1 MIRGL
6 LVATG
11 LGTVAI
17 PAVAVL
23 AALAMTGDTCVTGG
37 GLAAEAPVPAAA
49 REWVAATG
57 AACPELPEAWVA
69 AVMAQESGFRPD
81 AYADDSNG
89 GTWGLFQINESIWT
103 SIYGAG
109 FDADLNADGVPDITD
124 PTIHAR
130 VGGQYLCGRLAGV
143 LGADVTH

>member
-37 GLAAEAPVPAAA
+37 GLSAEAPVPADA
-49 REWVAATG
+49 REWVAATV

-69 AVMAQESGFRPD
+69 ALMAQESGFRPD

-89 GTWGLFQINESIWT
+89 GTWGLCQVNASVWAGA
-103 SIYGAG
+103 YGHPWS
-109 FDADLNADGVPDITD
+109 ADLNGNDVWDVREGD
-124 PTIHAR
+124 IHAS
-130 VGGQYLCGRLAGV
+130 VAGEYLCNRL
-143 LGADVTH
+143 D